1 MAVARN
7 SRYTP
12 PKGSKSPARAAVER
26 NQKMGLGAYNDGTS
40 AYARGKAG
48 QAQARSTSLELFD
61 NANRANPV
69 STRTG
74 RMPGTQGRIVPGLGT
89 SSAASRPMRTA
100 GGGGGGALVPT
111 AGRSSGGGGGGG
123 ALVPTAGRSSGGG
136 GGALVPHRGGVPAVR
151 GNGRKPINIGEIGH
165 TPHRKPTPVNIGPS
179 KLGGRDTPIKM
190 SPTRNKPKPKPIGKG
205 TTVMDNVV
213 EEAGGARSIFKGHG
227 YGLAIGAGAAV
238 IAGLAMNRRNDRR

>member
-1 MAVARN
+1 M
-7 SRYTP
+7 RYTP

-89 SSAASRPMRTA
+89 SSGASRPAR
-100 GGGGGGALVPT
+100 GGPPAVIARGGSSSGGSGGALVPYT
-111 AGRSSGGGGGGG
+111 GGGSAGRGG
-123 ALVPTAGRSSGGG
+123 ALD
-136 GGALVPHRGGVPAVR
+136 LYRGGVPAVR
-151 GNGRKPINIGEIGH
+151 EPRAPMIEATHKPFV
-165 TPHRKPTPVNIGPS
+165 RTPVEIRPKS
-179 KLGGRDTPIKM
+179 TPIKM

>member
-61 NANRANPV
+61 NANGANPV

-74 RMPGTQGRIVPGLGT
+74 RMPGAQGRIVPGLGT
-89 SSAASRPMRTA
+89 SSGASRPMRTA

-111 AGRSSGGGGGGG
+111 AGRSSGGGGG
-123 ALVPTAGRSSGGG
+123 ALVPY
-136 GGALVPHRGGVPAVR
+136 RGGVPAVR
-151 GNGRKPINIGEIGH
+151 GNGRKPVNIGEIGH
-165 TPHRKPTPVNIGPS
+165 TPHRKPTPVGIGPS
-179 KLGGRDTPIKM
+179 KLGGRDTPVK
-190 SPTRNKPKPKPIGKG
+190 IGPSKLG
-205 TTVMDNVV
+205 GRGVV
-213 EEAGGARSIFKGHG
+213 DDAVDLTKEVVKKSGNAPEKAVGKNMFKGHG

-238 IAGLAMNRRNDRR
+238 IAGLAMNRRGDRQSSGRSGMPR

>member
-100 GGGGGGALVPT
+100 
-111 AGRSSGGGGGGG
+111 GGGGGG